1 MCPYAVFRPRVA
13 IRGHHSALGGRFTS
27 KACPASGAKVTLSP
41 ALAADILRRTEQRA
55 RDQQHNL
62 GHLAALLAMLG
73 DEIGTPHAKRPT
85 LEWQELGLRVE
96 YLAAQISQ
104 HTYDLARALDGVEMV
119 AGRLAGG
126 PP

>member
-1 MCPYAVFRPRVA
+1 MAKGNRT
-13 IRGHHSALGGRFTS
+13 TS

-126 PP
+126 AL